1 MPKLIC
7 AEVNEI
13 FRNWCRSS
21 PVPKF
26 DCPKLSVLV
35 LKELAPRKK
44 LEDLVILGGVLLGRW
59 LHNETLLDIE
69 SNCIENTKNRIW

>member
-13 FRNWCRSS
+13 FRNLCRSS

-26 DCPKLSVLV
+26 GYPLGNIMGPSDDFKLLIIRANQSNWFKQSL
-35 LKELAPRKK
+35 LKIPFGSEFQQ
-44 LEDLVILGGVLLGRW
+44 
-59 LHNETLLDIE
+59 N
-69 SNCIENTKNRIW
+69 